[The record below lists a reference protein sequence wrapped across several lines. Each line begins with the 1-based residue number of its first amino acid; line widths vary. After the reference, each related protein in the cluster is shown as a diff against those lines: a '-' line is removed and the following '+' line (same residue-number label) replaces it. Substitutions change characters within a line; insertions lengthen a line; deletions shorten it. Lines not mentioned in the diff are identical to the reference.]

1 MSQGQ
6 HAVVNYVTKQMKTA
20 RQHEVIRQRK
30 INRGRIR
37 QRAALWAI
45 AKMAIPVE
53 KPGTGKDVPGPKPK

>member
-6 HAVVNYVTKQMKTA
+6 HTIVNYVTKQMKTA

-37 QRAALWAI
+37 QRAALWARAI

-53 KPGTGKDVPGPKPK
+53 KRIWTPKW